1 MGNFPSLATN
11 QCAIVEAAMRD
22 YVDIVEVLLEYGTDP
37 NKVDKLHGTTALH
50 EAVRYC
56 RFLHLFNLWK

>member
-37 NKVDKLHGTTALH
+37 NKVDKLRGTTALH

-56 RFLHLFNLWK
+56 RFLHLFNL